1 MPGKKKDLESELKAV
16 KIEMQQRQGSKAHPV
31 VTPEELK
38 RRKAEGKT
46 RGAKGAKLDRIN
58 MAFTSDNFDYI
69 RIMSGVC
76 GQTMTAFVNDVIAQH
91 REEHPEQFEQA
102 RAIIESMKQ

>member
-1 MPGKKKDLESELKAV
+1 MAKKDLFSELDAV
-16 KIEMQQRQGSKAHPV
+16 KNNMKQKAGSKAHPEV
-31 VTPEELK
+31 KPEELK
-38 RRKAEGKT
+38 RRKAEGRT

-58 MAFTSDNFDYI
+58 MAFTTDNFDYI
-69 RIMSGVC
+69 RIMSGIT

-102 RAIIESMKQ
+102 RAIIESMKK

>member
-1 MPGKKKDLESELKAV
+1 MAKKDLFDELNAV
-16 KIEMQQRQGSKAHPV
+16 KQEMQQRQGSKAHPET
-31 VTPEELK
+31 TPEEVK

-69 RIMSGVC
+69 RIMAGIS

-102 RAIIESMKQ
+102 RAIIESMKK